1 MVFKNFVYDPD
12 YDTFK
17 EPLEGKTYISP
28 QMPDSIT
35 GETIR
40 LVTRGIDQ
48 KETYEVA
55 KVKKE
60 IVLRETEG
68 GKKIIRATLY
78 ETPRRVSVFSIQD
91 YTPSTGNP
99 HKNGHAFVG
108 EEITKLFSFLRD
120 IQTMRFGSE
129 RYQRLSDEDIEHIEF
144 SNAQAESIVRQN
156 PELFSS
162 IVQTNV
168 TSKDIIAFAYRKKQ
182 LDIFDKLLN
191 TDLFDRTIKKNN
203 WKKEALWQRF
213 FEKNTWIF
221 GYGLG
226 YVFLTGLDDKKLEQ
240 VVQGYNL
247 NLHGKRVD
255 ALMKTRGIISSLCFV
270 EIKTHQ
276 TRLLAPGEPYRPGC
290 YAPSD
295 ELVGAIAQVQGSVED
310 ATKTLAQK
318 IDVKDKSGN
327 PTGEEVFNYKAKS
340 FLVIGSLFE
349 FMTEHGV
356 NEEKLRS
363 FELFRKSIVS
373 PEIITFDEL
382 YERARFIVEYN
393 EGKKTPDNEMQSFE

>member
-1 MVFKNFVYDPD
+1 MRFNDFVYDPD
-12 YDTFK
+12 YDTYK
-17 EPLEGKTYISP
+17 EPVEGKTYISP
-28 QMPDSIT
+28 QMADSFSDKS
-35 GETIR
+35 IR

-48 KETYEVA
+48 EGTYEVA
-55 KVKKE
+55 KVKNE

-78 ETPRRVSVFSIQD
+78 ETPRQISVFSIQD
-91 YTPSTGNP
+91 YTPSAGKP

-108 EEITKLFSFLRD
+108 EEITKLFNFLRD

-129 RYQRLSDEDIEHIEF
+129 RYQRLSDEDIEHIDLT
-144 SNAQAESIVRQN
+144 NAQAESIVKQN
-156 PELFSS
+156 PDLFTS
-162 IVQTNV
+162 IVQANV
-168 TSKDIIAFAYRKKQ
+168 TSKDIVAIAYRKKQ
-182 LDIFDKLLN
+182 LDVFDRFLN
-191 TDLFDRTIKKNN
+191 TDLFEKTVQKNKT
-203 WKKEALWQRF
+203 KKEALWQRF

-226 YVFLTGLDDKKLEQ
+226 YIFLTGLDKKKLEQ
-240 VVQGYNL
+240 VVQGYTL
-247 NLHGKRVD
+247 NQHGKRVD
-255 ALMKTRGIISSLCFV
+255 AVMKTRGIISSLCFV

-276 TRLLAPGEPYRPGC
+276 TKLLDEKEKAYRPGC

-295 ELVGAIAQVQGSVED
+295 ELVGAIAQIQGSVED
-310 ATKTLAQK
+310 AIRSLAEK
-318 IDVKDKSGN
+318 IDIKDKNGN
-327 PTGEEVFNYKAKS
+327 PTGEEIFNYQAKA
-340 FLVIGSLFE
+340 FLVIGSLSE

-363 FELFRKSIVS
+363 FELFRKNIVS

-393 EGKKTPDNEMQSFE
+393 EGKSVSDK